1 MHKTSA
7 KHCIGQRFIFDPYD
21 NSLID
26 TVENNEL
33 IRLGS
38 NESRALSLLI
48 DEPGAIITRNRLHD
62 YVWREQGFE
71 VDDSS
76 LTQCISTLRKALKDP
91 TKSPEYVKTVP
102 KRGYQMIATVEK
114 YVDMPLAITA
124 TEHAEDLTSVPEH
137 HYQDSALVTAPQ
149 SAVEVELSNIQ
160 QPQQQPIS
168 TEPVQQKSSAKVT
181 GSRSLLSIIALI
193 LALLI
198 PQASY
203 FAPAKASD
211 NFIPLFSVKG
221 VQVVTPNN
229 NPIMNDWQS
238 LISTCITSYLDN
250 HQQESKP
257 VKVIVTGGQSNQV
270 WLNYIHTAQTAN
282 ENVTLRL
289 LTSHEDNAN
298 LCR

>member
-1 MHKTSA
+1 
-7 KHCIGQRFIFDPYD
+7 
-21 NSLID
+21 
-26 TVENNEL
+26 
-33 IRLGS
+33 
-38 NESRALSLLI
+38 
-48 DEPGAIITRNRLHD
+48 
-62 YVWREQGFE
+62 
-71 VDDSS
+71 
-76 LTQCISTLRKALKDP
+76 
-91 TKSPEYVKTVP
+91 
-102 KRGYQMIATVEK
+102 MIATVEK
-114 YVDMPLAITA
+114 YVDMPLAIAA

-160 QPQQQPIS
+160 QSQQQPIS

-181 GSRSLLSIIALI
+181 GLRSLLSIIALI

-198 PQASY
+198 PLASY

-229 NPIMNDWQS
+229 NPIMNDWQN
-238 LISTCITSYLDN
+238 LISTCITSYLNN

-270 WLNYIHTAQTAN
+270 WLNYIHNAQAAN